1 MKRRRRRYL
10 RRGLFRD
17 PQGNKSSTRVKT
29 FLAALTAFAIAL
41 AGVFFKEVALSES
54 LPLIIILLAF
64 SSGEKSFQ
72 AYLESKIN
80 KPE

>member
-1 MKRRRRRYL
+1 MKRRRRYL

-17 PQGNKSSTRVKT
+17 PQGNRSSTRVKT

-41 AGVFFKEVALSES
+41 VSVFIKEITPGDS
-54 LPLIIILLAF
+54 LPVIITLLAF

>member
-1 MKRRRRRYL
+1 MKRRRHYL
-10 RRGLFRD
+10 RRGLFCD
-17 PQGNKSSTRVKT
+17 PQGNRSSTRVKT

-41 AGVFFKEVALSES
+41 VSVFVKEITPGDS
-54 LPLIIILLAF
+54 LPVIITLLTF

-72 AYLESKIN
+72 AYLESKID

>member
-1 MKRRRRRYL
+1 MKRRRHYL
-10 RRGLFRD
+10 RRGLFSD

-41 AGVFFKEVALSES
+41 VSVFVKEITPGDS
-54 LPLIIILLAF
+54 LPVIITLLTF

>member
-17 PQGNKSSTRVKT
+17 PQGNRSSTRVKT
-29 FLAALTAFAIAL
+29 FLAALTALAIAL
-41 AGVFFKEVALSES
+41 ASVFMQEITLADS

-72 AYLESKIN
+72 AYLESKFN
-80 KPE
+80 KQD

>member
-1 MKRRRRRYL
+1 MKRRRHYV

-41 AGVFFKEVALSES
+41 VSVFVKEITPGDS
-54 LPLIIILLAF
+54 LPVIITLLTF